1 MKRKQI
7 FFYCLLLTWCFMLE
21 MGDSKAEVMRDR
33 QPGMFRQYGYTIFN
47 SSDTGEHRLGS
58 GLTVNG
64 MTVHESTGWILRPNH
79 SWSANHSRTVVI
91 DIPNTVPPFGN
102 NVGVTRLTLQLD
114 SSVQQGSWSSGAGRY
129 NSLVTTDWYLMTVV
143 YPDDTAVDHERRYVG
158 RSGQMWYAS
167 VINSQLWSGYGGAQL
182 PAQAPWSADVYMVTG
197 ERFYYPIIND
207 RVPNPASEETQF
219 GIGRVDGIL
228 SNVSVELSDTLHLWD
243 ASGVRNVKSGGTHTL
258 LTQVGDGWPFPPNG
272 YFLHEWI
279 AGAPMNDGTFVT
291 GIGNSTWIQKVTDFD
306 GDSTEF
312 ASNVKITTS
321 LKPMISLVYAT
332 GALENTTFS
341 DGTANGGVD
350 GWSNVPLKATVLTRN
365 TDNTYIVNGYYFNRL
380 NDELGGS
387 THGSAHK
394 ENASAVYNASTTNA
408 GIWLTGVMVDDAKT
422 TELSATTEPVTI
434 KIDMENPVAA
444 VSYDT
449 VTDTLVND
457 SSDTLSGLQT
467 TTVAIV
473 QAGAPV
479 PAESDYVEFANWET
493 LINGNGEYDVY
504 VIAIDN
510 AGNQATTTLHN
521 QLFTGSATSLEISK
535 TVVGKYGEY
544 NKPFEITVTL
554 KDDANNLVNG
564 SYEVTSSMADIGNYS
579 VTFTAG
585 KAVLHIRHGEMIAI
599 NGLPLGYTYTVQN
612 TDKSITEGH
621 SPYIVTYN
629 GSASATGIT
638 NTLDSNVAQV
648 MIASTRETIPD
659 MGIFEE
665 NHNFAIGSAL
675 LLLSAL
681 ITTITICERKR
692 NLK

>member
-1 MKRKQI
+1 
-7 FFYCLLLTWCFMLE
+7 
-21 MGDSKAEVMRDR
+21 
-33 QPGMFRQYGYTIFN
+33 MFRKILFCLIICTVFSKGSTSVADRTGTA
-47 SSDTGEHRLGS
+47 SSGRMMITPASILMPDGHTRWYLQPRVGNGTSWMGSGISEQITYRPGTSGTFEATVPESLCRGCGEYETAVVTGSITAVAINTTASMENVNWSTRLGS
-58 GLTVNG
+58 MKWSCGFTASYDMWMYSG
-64 MTVHESTGWILRPNH
+64 TGRMDPVAGSN
-79 SWSANHSRTVVI
+79 SWVAARYLASAGTTNTAAPVI
-91 DIPNTVPPFGN
+91 
-102 NVGVTRLTLQLD
+102 
-114 SSVQQGSWSSGAGRY
+114 S
-129 NSLVTTDWYLMTVV
+129 YL
-143 YPDDTAVDHERRYVG
+143 
-158 RSGQMWYAS
+158 
-167 VINSQLWSGYGGAQL
+167 
-182 PAQAPWSADVYMVTG
+182 SAITHYS
-197 ERFYYPIIND
+197 PIINGHTA
-207 RVPNPASEETQF
+207 V
-219 GIGRVDGIL
+219 GHL
-228 SNVSVELSDTLHLWD
+228 STTGNAHGTLGVLTELEGAYTLELGLHLYTD
-243 ASGVRNVKSGGTHTL
+243 LPLPTVQAGYSKIQLDYIQSMTPTSQNSYTLTSVSGEPMHQNNV
-258 LTQVGDGWPFPPNG
+258 
-272 YFLHEWI
+272 I
-279 AGAPMNDGTFVT
+279 T
-291 GIGNSTWIQKVTDFD
+291 GIGNFQWQQTATDFY
-306 GDSTEF
+306 GDSTTF
-312 ASNVKITTS
+312 TRNVVINTEKAPHIA
-321 LKPMISLVYAT
+321 IVYAT
-332 GALENTTFS
+332 GALENTAFS

-350 GWSNVPLKATVLTRN
+350 GWSNIPLKATVQTRN
-365 TDNTYIVNGYYFNRL
+365 ADNTYIVDGYYFNRL

-394 ENASAVYNASTTNA
+394 DSASAVYNASTTNA

-449 VTDTLVND
+449 VTDTLVNG
-457 SSDTLSGLQT
+457 SSDTLSGLQLT
-467 TTVAIV
+467 KVAIV
-473 QAGAPV
+473 PAGAPV
-479 PAESDYVEFANWET
+479 PVESDYVEFANWQT

-579 VTFTAG
+579 VTFTTG

-621 SPYIVTYN
+621 SPYVVTYN

-665 NHNFAIGSAL
+665 NDNFAIGSTL
-675 LLLSAL
+675 LLFTVL